1 MCCVFSLLIFGC
13 SHTTV
18 TRTIAD
24 SISKSG
30 NNIDSLQL
38 NPKFRY
44 LRVTVNHRSALL
56 VLGYTENY
64 KEGNVEIWYSDSG
77 QVLRLQNGRVLG
89 TVGLETDWLNVNYVS
104 LPSWGKVTQN
114 QSISYQRKRD
124 QMPGYRFGISESL
137 TISPIPP
144 PTDSEIVPISYK
156 QLKWY
161 QEVSSGQSDS
171 SKSARYAVLEK
182 NGDLK
187 VVYSDQCLSEKFCL
201 SWQLWPSAD

>member
-1 MCCVFSLLIFGC
+1 MCCVFSLLIYGC

-30 NNIDSLQL
+30 SNIDSLQL

-56 VLGYTENY
+56 VLGYTENH

-89 TVGLETDWLNVNYVS
+89 TVGLETDWLNVDYDS

-114 QSISYQRKRD
+114 PSLSYQRKHD
-124 QMPGYRFGISESL
+124 QMPGYRFGILESL
-137 TISPIPP
+137 SISLITPP
-144 PTDSEIVPISYK
+144 ADSEIVPISDK

-161 QEVSSGQSDS
+161 QEVSSNHFDS
-171 SKSARYAVLEK
+171 LRPARYAVLEK
-182 NGDLK
+182 DGGFK
-187 VVYSDQCLSEKFCL
+187 VVYSDLCLSEKFCL